1 MQLIKSLKKIFRRN
15 KIRNYELENF
25 HDIIKY
31 IIYYSIS

>member
-1 MQLIKSLKKIFRRN
+1 MQYCFITKIFGIKIQITN
-15 KIRNYELENF
+15 KLENF